1 MTSATPRVSVTMRQN
16 GQPIAAA
23 TAGSTIALEVEVR
36 QTQPGQLHYKWASDS
51 PGLVPADASAVT
63 MTTPATPTGVTV
75 EITNG
80 NGGLLKLGITV
91 PVATASSQQNSP
103 LLGILTDNGM
113 LFGILDDNGSL

>member
-1 MTSATPRVSVTMRQN
+1 MT
-16 GQPIAAA
+16 I
-23 TAGSTIALEVEVR
+23 
-36 QTQPGQLHYKWASDS
+36 
-51 PGLVPADASAVT
+51 
-63 MTTPATPTGVTV
+63 PATPAEVTV

-80 NGGLLKLGITV
+80 NGGLLKLAITV

>member
-1 MTSATPRVSVTMRQN
+1 MNSAAPRVSVTMRQN

-23 TAGSTIALEVEVR
+23 APGSTIALEVEVR
-36 QTQPGQLHYKWASDS
+36 QTQPGKLHYKWTSDS
-51 PGLVPADASAVT
+51 PGLVPADAAAVT
-63 MTTPATPTGVTV
+63 MTTPATPAEVTV

>member
-1 MTSATPRVSVTMRQN
+1 MNSAAPRVSVIMLQN
-16 GQPIAAA
+16 DQPIAAA
-23 TAGSTIALEVEVR
+23 APGSKITLEVVVR
-36 QTQPGQLHYKWASDS
+36 QTQPGQLHYKWTSDS
-51 PGLVPADASAVT
+51 GGLVPADAPAVT
-63 MTTPATPTGVTV
+63 MTTPATPAEVTV

-91 PVATASSQQNSP
+91 PVATASSQQSSP